1 MLPERNTMKL
11 TLNEA
16 AMESGKA
23 KSTISKAI
31 KSGKLSA
38 EKNEDGSFS
47 IDPSELFR
55 VYPKTPKANS
65 EQKNVTR
72 RKPPKTANEN
82 SLVANELAK
91 IEIEKSSLLEQKR
104 LLETQLEETRQERD
118 EWREQAKRQTLL
130 LEKKT
135 DETPAK
141 KRRWLF
147 G

>member
-1 MLPERNTMKL
+1 MKF

-16 AMESGKA
+16 ASECGKA

-38 EKNEDGSFS
+38 EKNDDGSFS

-65 EQKNVTR
+65 EQKNVTS
-72 RKPPKTANEN
+72 RKQVRTANQN
-82 SLVANELAK
+82 SLVANELSK
-91 IEIEKSSLLEQKR
+91 IEIEKASLLEQKR
-104 LLETQLEETRQERD
+104 LLETQLDETRKERD
-118 EWREQAKRQTLL
+118 EWREQAKRQTML
-130 LEKKT
+130 LENKT
-135 DETPAK
+135 EETPIK